1 MAIYITQGR
10 YTGAAI
16 KGLLAKP
23 EDREK
28 EVRALVE
35 RAGGK
40 LLGYYITF
48 GEYDWMTISEVA
60 DPLAVMGIVAT
71 AGATGTVSDV
81 KTTLAFSGADAQKAL
96 AMAAAN
102 SQAFRGAGT

>member
-35 RAGGK
+35 RNGGK

-48 GEYDWMTISEVA
+48 GEYDWMTISENA
-60 DPLAVMGIVAT
+60 DPLSVMGMVAT
-71 AGATGTVSDV
+71 AGATGTVSDM
-81 KTTLAFSGADAQKAL
+81 KTTLAFTGADARNAL
-96 AMAAAN
+96 AKVAASA
-102 SQAFRGAGT
+102 SAFRAAGT